1 MLYVATVRTKR
12 YGKEKAVQFRFDA
25 KSDDEATAV
34 ALKKAIDRGLVI
46 KDSELNVEV
55 SPVSVPY
62 KLVQ

>member
-34 ALKKAIDRGLVI
+34 AIQKAVGRGLMV
-46 KDSELNVEV
+46 KDSELTVEV
-55 SPVSVPY
+55 SPISAPY